1 MKFFRNFKKV
11 YKYSY
16 GYRRYIIFYFILTII
31 TSLVGIVSPLLLAS
45 LLVNLTNEVW
55 NLVII
60 YTIFIFIV
68 NVLGSFFSFVSQFL
82 TEKFSRFVVSRIQLE
97 LGREILSLQLSDIDK
112 HSNGVFIQRLTGDTS
127 SICSIFTF
135 GVSSFTGIISKFGI
149 FIIVFAINKWIG
161 LFFLIFMV
169 IFFILQRV
177 KNKKINDKDINYRDQ
192 RERTSGFTTEVIRGI
207 RDIKMLNAENTFM
220 KSVEESVLDL
230 NEKRYSISSVRRWF
244 WLLNDFIH
252 EVFSMLLIFLIVFFT
267 KNGIFDVA
275 VGIVIYNYRNSI
287 SSVVLSITYIFD
299 YLRDFNLSCDRVFSL
314 FGSKEFSKEKFGNK
328 HLDKIEGNFAFHDVT
343 FGYDDHH
350 IVLDKINFEVHAN
363 ETVAFVGKSGAG
375 KSTIFNLLCKLYDV
389 SSGSITID
397 GIDIKSLDKDSIRGN
412 ISIISQNP
420 YIFNMSI
427 RDNLRL
433 VKDDLTDEEMISA
446 CKMACLDDFID
457 SLSDGYDTI
466 VGEGGVMLSGGQRQ
480 RLAIAR
486 AMVQKTEI
494 ILFDEATSALDNET
508 QARIQKAID
517 NMKREYTIL
526 IIAHR
531 LSTIVG
537 ADRILF
543 IEDGKVVDSGSHKE
557 LLLRNSSYKKLYESE
572 IDSTS

>member
-220 KSVEESVLDL
+220 KSVEEMLPKSRFVRVHRSYIVQPTKISVIDR
-230 NEKRYSISSVRRWF
+230 NR
-244 WLLNDFIH
+244 
-252 EVFSMLLIFLIVFFT
+252 IVFG
-267 KNGIFDVA
+267 K
-275 VGIVIYNYRNSI
+275 
-287 SSVVLSITYIFD
+287 TYIPISDNYKQPF
-299 YLRDFNLSCDRVFSL
+299 YEFLERHSL
-314 FGSKEFSKEKFGNK
+314 FLG
-328 HLDKIEGNFAFHDVT
+328 
-343 FGYDDHH
+343 
-350 IVLDKINFEVHAN
+350 
-363 ETVAFVGKSGAG
+363 
-375 KSTIFNLLCKLYDV
+375 
-389 SSGSITID
+389 
-397 GIDIKSLDKDSIRGN
+397 R
-412 ISIISQNP
+412 
-420 YIFNMSI
+420 
-427 RDNLRL
+427 
-433 VKDDLTDEEMISA
+433 
-446 CKMACLDDFID
+446 
-457 SLSDGYDTI
+457 
-466 VGEGGVMLSGGQRQ
+466 
-480 RLAIAR
+480 
-486 AMVQKTEI
+486 
-494 ILFDEATSALDNET
+494 
-508 QARIQKAID
+508 
-517 NMKREYTIL
+517 
-526 IIAHR
+526 
-531 LSTIVG
+531 
-537 ADRILF
+537 
-543 IEDGKVVDSGSHKE
+543 
-557 LLLRNSSYKKLYESE
+557 
-572 IDSTS
+572 